1 MTALGS
7 LTIFY
12 RTTLYHNSSN
22 AMEQTDAVLSTLNDL
37 LSLMFLSVSGG
48 GYFEFPIMENQLLYI
63 RDGHRVL
70 FRSERSVL
78 FRSFKECNVLFRSF
92 FEFLATYETQKNV
105 TFFSVLF

>member
-48 GYFEFPIMENQLLYI
+48 GYFEFPIS
-63 RDGHRVL
+63 DL
-70 FRSERSVL
+70 FRLEFPWPPSQL
-78 FRSFKECNVLFRSF
+78 FLRKFGVSL
-92 FEFLATYETQKNV
+92 LASLAPRIMLTIAPIFPHESIK
-105 TFFSVLF
+105 